1 MSNLLSEMEKFS
13 AAEEFFNFLGV
24 DYDPQVVHVNRLHI
38 LKRFQQYMDRDPVPA
53 GLVEEDERASYKK
66 LLAMAYADFV
76 KSNASTEKV
85 FKVFQDADG
94 VQTVSVKK
102 LKQTLAER
110 TV

>member
-1 MSNLLSEMEKFS
+1 MEKFS

-24 DYDPQVVHVNRLHI
+24 DYEPQVVHVNRLHI
-38 LKRFQQYMDRDPVPA
+38 LKRFQQYMYRDPVLA
-53 GLVEEDERASYKK
+53 GLTEVEERASYQK

-76 KSNASTEKV
+76 KSNAFTEKV
-85 FKVFQDADG
+85 FKVFQDTDG

-102 LKQTLAER
+102 LKQTLSER